1 MRITNLINL
10 DARMQINIEANKDRM
25 ASLTDEIFIKIIT
38 EDKKHFQ
45 YIANCA
51 NISMNLV
58 Y

>member
-1 MRITNLINL
+1 
-10 DARMQINIEANKDRM
+10 MQNNIEANKDRM
-25 ASLTDEIFIKIIT
+25 ASLTDEILIKIIT